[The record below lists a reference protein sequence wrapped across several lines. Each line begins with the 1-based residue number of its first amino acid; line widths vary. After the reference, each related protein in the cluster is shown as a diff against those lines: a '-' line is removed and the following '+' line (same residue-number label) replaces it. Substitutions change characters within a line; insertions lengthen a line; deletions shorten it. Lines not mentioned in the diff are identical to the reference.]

1 MSVRQIASTLNLS
14 PSTVSLALRHSP
26 KIPEVTRNRVVE
38 EAKRIGYRPNAKL
51 NELMSHLRMNG
62 VKPGQACFAVISF
75 YDSPRPWEQSQH
87 LKEIYQAMH
96 DRGEELGYRLETLNM
111 QAPGMTVQRFKTI
124 LDSRGIQGLLCFGSP
139 KIDEEFPKELDHF
152 AIVTL
157 GLSIRAPLHRVS
169 SHCYN
174 DLTNTLRKVHE
185 LGYKRPG
192 LILGRYEEDR
202 SDHAYSSAYLGWCEQ
217 NLKSASLPILR
228 IDEVN
233 TPEIEKWVQEEKPD
247 VILFAHHYKM
257 LTPFKEALDSMGL
270 KSSEDI
276 GVAVISHLLHD
287 THFSGMQQNQ
297 KLMGAWAV
305 ELLVS
310 RIMNQD
316 FGIPIHPRIEMVES
330 KWIDGETLKS
340 PKA

>member
-1 MSVRQIASTLNLS
+1 MSVRQIATALNLS

-75 YDSPRPWEQSQH
+75 YDSPRPWEHSKH
-87 LKEIYQAMH
+87 LKDIYQAMH
-96 DRGEELGYRLETLNM
+96 ERGEELGYRLETLNM
-111 QAPGMTVQRFKTI
+111 QAPGMTVQRFRTI

-139 KIDEEFPKELDHF
+139 KLDEEFPEELDHY

-192 LILGRYEEDR
+192 LIMGRYEETR
-202 SDHAYSSAYLGWCEQ
+202 SDFAYSSAYLGWCEQ
-217 NLKSASLPILR
+217 NMQEAAPPILR

-233 TPEIEKWVQEEKPD
+233 KDEIEKWVRSEKPD
-247 VILFAHHYKM
+247 VILFTHNYEHLA
-257 LTPFKEALDSMGL
+257 PFREALDEIGL
-270 KSSEDI
+270 KMPEDI
-276 GVAVISHLLHD
+276 GVAVVSQLLQD
-287 THFSGMQQNQ
+287 TPFSGMQQNQ

-330 KWIDGETLKS
+330 KWVEGETLK
-340 PKA
+340 